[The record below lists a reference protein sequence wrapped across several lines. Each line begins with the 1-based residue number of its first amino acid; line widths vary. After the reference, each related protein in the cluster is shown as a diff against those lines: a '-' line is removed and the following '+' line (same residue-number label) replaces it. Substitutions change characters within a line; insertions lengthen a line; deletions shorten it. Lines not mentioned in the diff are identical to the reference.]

1 MNTCQEKRRKNNQCI
16 DCGKQDNNTL
26 NGKCRCEE
34 CSKKQREK
42 NKKK

>member
-1 MNTCQEKRRKNNQCI
+1 MNTCQEKKDI

-34 CSKKQREK
+34 CSKKTKR
-42 NKKK
+42 KK